1 MGLHVVG
8 DLEELRPVPQKGV
21 DPTQVPVE
29 DQLEAA
35 VAALSYLV
43 RMWPTP

>member
-1 MGLHVVG
+1 MGIRVVG

-21 DPTQVPVE
+21 DPSEVPVE

-35 VAALSYLV
+35 VAALRYLV
-43 RMWPTP
+43 RMWPSP